1 MPLHR
6 LTLILLPLFALSATA
21 HAQAPTTTGEREP
34 SGASRQ
40 ASAPVPVE
48 VMVGNAYSTANL
60 VLSKP
65 FAPQSHWGVFHQ
77 NTLSMFYDD
86 ARDGDLAAQTLLTF
100 APGAGFRLTAGAFYG
115 TAPGVSPTAGIQYV
129 RPGRNWFVLVS
140 PRVNL
145 ESDPSYSIFSI
156 LRYSRGEIG
165 RPRLYLALQALNA
178 FDARQHI
185 RSYQWTRIGADV
197 RGTQFGLAVNFD
209 EAGPHSRV
217 NASAGV
223 FVRRE
228 VF

>member
-1 MPLHR
+1 M
-6 LTLILLPLFALSATA
+6 
-21 HAQAPTTTGEREP
+21 
-34 SGASRQ
+34 
-40 ASAPVPVE
+40 
-48 VMVGNAYSTANL
+48 
-60 VLSKP
+60 
-65 FAPQSHWGVFHQ
+65 
-77 NTLSMFYDD
+77 
-86 ARDGDLAAQTLLTF
+86 
-100 APGAGFRLTAGAFYG
+100 
-115 TAPGVSPTAGIQYV
+115 
-129 RPGRNWFVLVS
+129 RNWFVLVA

-209 EAGPHSRV
+209 EAGPNPRV
-217 NASAGV
+217 NASVGV